1 MRILGIFR
9 DERFSPNSVQKDRDI
24 MLDVL
29 SRLSESRTTSEEE
42 AITIVEQFDL
52 ILNMG
57 RLPSTMSWLK
67 QQEDNGARV
76 VNSARGVEA
85 CRRSKMAEIMKAC
98 AIPTPSEKGND
109 GYWIKRGDAAT
120 QQAEDVKYCANKI
133 ELEKAKKDFVARGIN
148 NFVVQAHVQGDL
160 IKFYGVEHTG
170 FFSTFYPGDDG
181 ITKFGNEIV
190 NGRPHHYVY
199 DVEKLR
205 VTAELL
211 SRKLN
216 TPVFGGDAIVTPAG
230 DFFLI
235 DFNDWP
241 SFSRCRNE
249 AANAIARLVK
259 Y

>member
-1 MRILGIFR
+1 M
-9 DERFSPNSVQKDRDI
+9 
-24 MLDVL
+24 
-29 SRLSESRTTSEEE
+29 
-42 AITIVEQFDL
+42 
-52 ILNMG
+52 
-57 RLPSTMSWLK
+57 
-67 QQEDNGARV
+67 
-76 VNSARGVEA
+76 
-85 CRRSKMAEIMKAC
+85 
-98 AIPTPSEKGND
+98 
-109 GYWIKRGDAAT
+109 
-120 QQAEDVKYCANKI
+120 
-133 ELEKAKKDFVARGIN
+133 
-148 NFVVQAHVQGDL
+148 QGDL

-170 FFSTFYPGDDG
+170 FFRTFYPGDDG